1 MRTGNIAFSA
11 GQSAMFKGSMVAVV
25 TPMAADGGVDFAAL
39 DALLDWHLAEG
50 TDGVV
55 AVGTTGESATLEDG
69 EHMEVV
75 ARCVKRLKGRIPVI
89 AGTGS
94 NNTAHA
100 VSMSR
105 RAQELGADAVL
116 TVAPYYNKP
125 MQEGLYRHFQAI
137 AAAVSLPVLLYNVPS
152 RTITDILPATVER
165 LSKLPNIVGIKEATG
180 DMGRLTEI
188 RRRCGAGFQ
197 LISGDDATAREFIL
211 KGGLGVISVTAN
223 VAPRLMHEMC
233 AAAMAGDAK
242 KAAELDAR
250 LAPVHKALFVE
261 SSPIP
266 VKWALAEM
274 GRIPPGIRLPLTP
287 LADEYHPALRAV
299 LKTAGLLH

>member
-1 MRTGNIAFSA
+1 
-11 GQSAMFKGSMVAVV
+11 MFQGSMVAIV
-25 TPMAADGGVDFAAL
+25 TPMAADGRVDEAAL

-50 TDGVV
+50 TDAVV
-55 AVGTTGESATLEDG
+55 AVGTTGESATLEDE
-69 EHMEVV
+69 EHLAVV
-75 ARCVKRLKGRIPVI
+75 ARCIRRLKGRIPVI

-100 VSMSR
+100 VQMSR

-116 TVAPYYNKP
+116 VVAPYYNKP
-125 MQEGLYRHFQAI
+125 MQEGLYRHFRAI
-137 AAAVSLPVLLYNVPS
+137 AEAVTLPVLLYNVPG

-180 DMGRLTEI
+180 DLARVDDL
-188 RRRCGAGFQ
+188 RRRCGDKFL

-211 KGGLGVISVTAN
+211 KGGVGVISVTAN
-223 VAPRLMHEMC
+223 VAPKLMHEMC
-233 AAAMAGDAK
+233 LAARKGDAR

-274 GRIPPGIRLPLTP
+274 GHIPPGIRLPLTP
-287 LADEYHPALRAV
+287 LADEHHQTVRTALKA
-299 LKTAGLLH
+299 AGALV

>member
-1 MRTGNIAFSA
+1 
-11 GQSAMFKGSMVAVV
+11 MFQGSMVALV
-25 TPMAADGGVDFAAL
+25 TPMAADGRVDEAAL

-50 TDGVV
+50 TDAVV
-55 AVGTTGESATLEDG
+55 AVGTTGESATLEDE
-69 EHMEVV
+69 EHLAVV
-75 ARCVKRLKGRIPVI
+75 ARCIRRLKGRIPVI

-100 VSMSR
+100 VQMSR

-116 TVAPYYNKP
+116 VVAPYYNKP
-125 MQEGLYRHFQAI
+125 MQEGLYRHFRAI
-137 AAAVSLPVLLYNVPS
+137 AEAVTLPVLLYNVPG

-180 DMGRLTEI
+180 DLARVDDL
-188 RRRCGAGFQ
+188 RRRCGDKFL

-211 KGGLGVISVTAN
+211 KGGAGVISVTAN
-223 VAPRLMHEMC
+223 VAPKLMHEMC
-233 AAAMAGDAK
+233 LAARQGDAR
-242 KAAELDAR
+242 KAAELDAK

-274 GRIPPGIRLPLTP
+274 GHIPPGIRLPLTP
-287 LADEYHPALRAV
+287 LADEHHQTVRTALKA
-299 LKTAGLLH
+299 AGALV

>member
-1 MRTGNIAFSA
+1 
-11 GQSAMFKGSMVAVV
+11 MFQGSMVAIV
-25 TPMAADGGVDFAAL
+25 TPMAADGRVDEAAL

-50 TDGVV
+50 TDAVV
-55 AVGTTGESATLEDG
+55 AVGTTGESATLEDE
-69 EHMEVV
+69 EHLAVV
-75 ARCVKRLKGRIPVI
+75 ARCIHRLKGRIPVI

-100 VSMSR
+100 VQMSR

-116 TVAPYYNKP
+116 VVAPYYNKP
-125 MQEGLYRHFQAI
+125 MQEGLYRHFRAI
-137 AAAVSLPVLLYNVPS
+137 AEAVTLPVLLYNVPG

-180 DMGRLTEI
+180 DLARVDDL
-188 RRRCGAGFQ
+188 RRRCGDKFL

-211 KGGLGVISVTAN
+211 KGGVGVISVTAN
-223 VAPRLMHEMC
+223 VAPKLMHEMC
-233 AAAMAGDAK
+233 LAARQGDTR

-250 LAPVHKALFVE
+250 LALVHKALFVE

-274 GRIPPGIRLPLTP
+274 GHIPPGIRLPLTP
-287 LADEYHPALRAV
+287 LADEHHQTVRTALKA
-299 LKTAGLLH
+299 AGALV

>member
-1 MRTGNIAFSA
+1 
-11 GQSAMFKGSMVAVV
+11 MFQGSMVALV
-25 TPMAADGGVDFAAL
+25 TPMAADGRVDFAAL
-39 DALLDWHLAEG
+39 DALLDWHVSEG

-55 AVGTTGESATLEDG
+55 AVGTTGESATLEDE

-75 ARCVKRLKGRIPVI
+75 ARCVQRLKGRIPVI

-100 VSMSR
+100 VLMSR
-105 RAQELGADAVL
+105 RAQEAGAAAVL
-116 TVAPYYNKP
+116 VVAPYYNKP
-125 MQEGLYRHFQAI
+125 VQEGLYRHYRAI
-137 AAAVSLPVLLYNVPS
+137 AEAVNLPVLLYNVPS

-165 LSKLPNIVGIKEATG
+165 LAKLPNIVGIKEATG
-180 DMGRLTEI
+180 DLARAEDI
-188 RRRCGAGFQ
+188 RRRCGSAFL
-197 LISGDDATAREFIL
+197 LISGDDATAREFML
-211 KGGLGVISVTAN
+211 QGGLGVISVTAN

-233 AAAMAGDAK
+233 KAARAGDAK
-242 KAAELDAR
+242 RAAEIDAR

-261 SSPIP
+261 TSPIP

-287 LADEYHPALRAV
+287 LADEYHTTVRMALKA
-299 LKTAGLLH
+299 AGLLH

>member
-1 MRTGNIAFSA
+1 
-11 GQSAMFKGSMVAVV
+11 MFQGSMVAVV
-25 TPMAADGGVDFAAL
+25 TPMAADGRVDFTAL
-39 DALLDWHLAEG
+39 DALLDWHVAEG

-55 AVGTTGESATLEDG
+55 AVGTTGESATLEDE

-75 ARCVKRLKGRIPVI
+75 ARCVRRLKGRIPVI

-100 VSMSR
+100 VLMSR

-116 TVAPYYNKP
+116 VVAPYYNKP
-125 MQEGLYRHFQAI
+125 VQEGLYRHFKAI
-137 AAAVSLPVLLYNVPS
+137 AEAVSLPVLLYNVPS
-152 RTITDILPATVER
+152 RTITDILPVTVER
-165 LSKLPNIVGIKEATG
+165 LAKLPNIIGIKEATG
-180 DMGRLTEI
+180 DMTRAVDI
-188 RRRCGAGFQ
+188 RKRCGDAFL

-211 KGGLGVISVTAN
+211 QGGLGVISVTAN
-223 VAPRLMHEMC
+223 VAPRLMHELC
-233 AAAMAGDAK
+233 KAARAGDSK
-242 KAAELDAR
+242 LAAEIDAR

-261 SSPIP
+261 TSPIP

-287 LADEYHPALRAV
+287 LADEYHATVRVALKA
-299 LKTAGLLH
+299 AGLLH

>member
-1 MRTGNIAFSA
+1 
-11 GQSAMFKGSMVAVV
+11 MFQGSMVALV
-25 TPMAADGGVDFAAL
+25 TPMAADGRVDFAAL
-39 DALLDWHLAEG
+39 DALLDWHVSEG

-55 AVGTTGESATLEDG
+55 AVGTTGESATLEDE

-75 ARCVKRLKGRIPVI
+75 ARCVQRLKGRIPVI

-100 VSMSR
+100 VLMSR
-105 RAQELGADAVL
+105 RAQEAGAAAVL
-116 TVAPYYNKP
+116 VVAPYYNKP
-125 MQEGLYRHFQAI
+125 VQEGLYRHYRAI
-137 AAAVSLPVLLYNVPS
+137 AEAVNLPVLLYNVPS

-165 LSKLPNIVGIKEATG
+165 LAKLPNIVGIKEATG
-180 DMGRLTEI
+180 DLARAEDI
-188 RRRCGAGFQ
+188 RRRCGSAFL
-197 LISGDDATAREFIL
+197 LISGDDATALEFML
-211 KGGLGVISVTAN
+211 QGGLGVISVTAN

-233 AAAMAGDAK
+233 KAARAGDVK
-242 KAAELDAR
+242 RAAEIDAR

-261 SSPIP
+261 TSPIP

-287 LADEYHPALRAV
+287 LADEYHTTVRMALKA
-299 LKTAGLLH
+299 AGLLH

>member
-1 MRTGNIAFSA
+1 
-11 GQSAMFKGSMVAVV
+11 MFQGSMVALV
-25 TPMAADGGVDFAAL
+25 TPMAADGRVDFAAL
-39 DALLDWHLAEG
+39 DAFLDWHVSEG

-55 AVGTTGESATLEDG
+55 AVGTTGESATLEDE

-75 ARCVKRLKGRIPVI
+75 ARCVQRLKGRIPVI

-100 VSMSR
+100 VLMSR
-105 RAQELGADAVL
+105 RAQEAGAAAVL
-116 TVAPYYNKP
+116 VVAPYYNKP
-125 MQEGLYRHFQAI
+125 VQEGLYRHYRAI
-137 AAAVSLPVLLYNVPS
+137 AEAVNLPVLLYNVPS

-165 LSKLPNIVGIKEATG
+165 LAKLPNIVGIKEATG
-180 DMGRLTEI
+180 DLARAEDI
-188 RRRCGAGFQ
+188 RRRCGSAFL
-197 LISGDDATAREFIL
+197 LISGDDATALEFML
-211 KGGLGVISVTAN
+211 QGGLGVISVTAN

-233 AAAMAGDAK
+233 KAARAGDAK
-242 KAAELDAR
+242 RAAEIDAR

-261 SSPIP
+261 TSPIP

-287 LADEYHPALRAV
+287 LADEYHTTVRMALKA
-299 LKTAGLLH
+299 AGLLH

>member
-1 MRTGNIAFSA
+1 
-11 GQSAMFKGSMVAVV
+11 MFKGSMVALA
-25 TPMAADGGVDFAAL
+25 TPMAADGRVDFAAL

-55 AVGTTGESATLEDG
+55 AVGTTGESATLEDE

-75 ARCVKRLKGRIPVI
+75 ARCVKHLKGRIPVI

-100 VSMSR
+100 ASMSR
-105 RAQELGADAVL
+105 RAELLGADAVL

-125 MQEGLYRHFQAI
+125 MQEGLYRHFRAI
-137 AAAVSLPVLLYNVPS
+137 AEAVTLPVLLYNVPS

-180 DMGRLTEI
+180 DMGRLADI
-188 RRRCGAGFQ
+188 RRRCGDGFQ

-211 KGGLGVISVTAN
+211 QGGLGVISVTAN

-233 AAAMAGDAK
+233 AAALAGDARR
-242 KAAELDAR
+242 AAELDAR

-287 LADEYHPALRAV
+287 LADEHHQALRAV